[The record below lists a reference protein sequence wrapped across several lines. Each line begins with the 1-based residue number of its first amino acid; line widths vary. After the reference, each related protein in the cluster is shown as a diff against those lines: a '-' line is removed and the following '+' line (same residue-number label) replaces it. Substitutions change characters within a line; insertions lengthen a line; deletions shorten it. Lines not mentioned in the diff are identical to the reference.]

1 MPATRRVQCKRNRK
15 QLGGGLGSTY
25 GFPTS
30 SANLSG
36 MHISNNPLVASIG
49 SSCMAAKPGSWIEG
63 GHTGFGGLPGMKGGK
78 RSTKK
83 SRKTSKKSRKTS
95 KKSRKTSKKSNKQ
108 SGGSYSIAEY
118 DGTVMGVARTAGI
131 SPIHSTGCSAGSQTP
146 IPDHSATLNTRASY
160 LWDGPST
167 QATQRGGA
175 DSMTVPTAGYS
186 QLSGTVPQ
194 IQTAAGTLAMVNE
207 PANARDMNPACLK
220 TGGSRRKNAAKSK
233 SKKSRKTSKKSK
245 KSKSRK

>member
-1 MPATRRVQCKRNRK
+1 M
-15 QLGGGLGSTY
+15 GGGLGSTF

-78 RSTKK
+78 RSSKR
-83 SRKTSKKSRKTS
+83 SSKKSRKSS
-95 KKSRKTSKKSNKQ
+95 KKNQ
-108 SGGSYSIAEY
+108 QGGSYSIAEY
-118 DGTVMGVARTAGI
+118 DGTVMGAARTAGI
-131 SPIHSTGCSAGSQTP
+131 SPIHNTGCSAASQTP
-146 IPDHSATLNTRASY
+146 IPDHSATLNTRSSY

-186 QLSGTVPQ
+186 QLSGSVPQ

-220 TGGSRRKNAAKSK
+220 TGGGSRRNKSKAAKSKAAKSK
-233 SKKSRKTSKKSK
+233 SKKSRKTSKAAKSK
-245 KSKSRK
+245 KSKSKSKSKSRN